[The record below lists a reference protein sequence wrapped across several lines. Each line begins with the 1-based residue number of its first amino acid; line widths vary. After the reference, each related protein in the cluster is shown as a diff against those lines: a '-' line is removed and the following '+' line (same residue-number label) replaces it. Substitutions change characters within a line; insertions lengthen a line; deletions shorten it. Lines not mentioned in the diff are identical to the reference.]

1 MKIFKR
7 ILCFVASAVL
17 ACGLFSSCLNEN
29 ELQMNLPKRISVS
42 VDADDYSVGTKSSY
56 EGSENAVS
64 SVQYLVYNSTGD
76 YATGKYF
83 SGGVTGTKFS
93 IRDDGNYTFL
103 ILCNCDEIPEASIP
117 ATLSAARSMRV
128 NFSSQLVSD
137 GLYPGGLPMALDTT
151 FSVTE
156 NMDVVFHVRRLV
168 SKWDIRVENDDQ
180 EELGFYVSG
189 VTMKN
194 CATSVQPWQAGSKIT
209 SASDAVDGDW
219 GTDGDLSIMSLNFST
234 GGITFAPFYV
244 LENAQGSVSGISDPT
259 DKNPSHLGGK
269 AGLATYA
276 EVLLSFPEDG
286 DWFRAAGEHTAAA
299 DIIYRVY
306 LGQNGTDNLD
316 IIRNT
321 ANTLR
326 IRDNKGS
333 ILFDVEYG
341 ITEDSWQAEYHVVPV
356 DSYVPTNLVFRYP
369 FYSLSLVDGAGLWVD
384 NPASATPLKGRTIV
398 YSSEDPS
405 VATVDATG
413 RITAVGAGTTRIM
426 AFIPATTSGTTV
438 YRSAVAYCD
447 IEVTWREMARLELD
461 PSDWTGYWDE
471 SFTITPVVKVPET
484 GNIEWESSDP
494 TVATVDAGGV
504 VTALAPGECVI
515 YAKLSATNY
524 TPAVATCYVSVA
536 KKPANLK
543 FTPSFVEST
552 GYAYA
557 GIVLSTDSDAD
568 VVTSSMYEK
577 SIQTFLRYMRASDSG
592 MVTYSVDPELR
603 GTWCTPGWVWP
614 SPSLWR
620 DVSGTRELPMELSK
634 GDAVIDR
641 GYFVV
646 VVQEENERYTRGYA
660 KLNFV
665 KRDAGT
671 SGYIYVTPESI
682 TARRGSTYTITAD
695 IDRNSLSKKVY
706 WSTSDASRVSISSS
720 QTTAGDN
727 GSTSITITVSETAE
741 SGNVTIT
748 ARDDY
753 AHSATCKV
761 TIFVIDD
768 GGGGG
773 DEEET
778 WIEVNP
784 NPVSMYV
791 NSGVEL
797 KASTN
802 SDGVIHWTENSDVI
816 RLSPVSANGVTGKT
830 VTLLSNST
838 TGENIPITVKVGA
851 TSTHAAASCVVYV
864 TVSEASLSGGLSA
877 VVLPNP
883 APTDGTAVMTITSAS
898 TAPVSVMP
906 LSGASY
912 AWITSGPTLVPGKSN
927 VWTCNVKLG
936 SEAGKT
942 ATWSVTQPASGS
954 YLAGST
960 TCSVSTASAIAAG
973 LSAEVLPDPSPL
985 NSTATMYIHSSSPV
999 TPTVT
1004 LSSGGNIAEVSSGPT
1019 LVPGET
1025 TEWTCVVNTKSVV
1038 GTAVWNVSQAGNGSY
1053 LAGSTDCSLTT
1064 VGKTASGL
1072 TATFSPSSINVG
1084 GMSTFTITSSSDGAV
1099 TVTGEDPSVATNSIF
1114 LTGPQHTGG
1123 VYTWTAAYT
1132 GVRGGSMTLDVSQE
1146 ETSTHAPGVASATLS
1161 VLGVLSLESVRDKGY
1176 VAQSIPVAYV
1186 TGVDGAGTV
1195 TATSSDITVATAV
1208 YDPDDR
1214 CVYSKCMRPGTTTIT
1229 VTGSN
1234 SNTVSIDFTVLQPY
1248 LQFSDTEVNI
1258 LNGNASSSLVGYW
1271 YTLPSGG
1278 TKVTDFDPELYAS
1291 LLSPRKVE
1299 ISSDVPGT
1307 TVEHL
1312 RSHYEMGELVRVT
1325 VKAKVYGG
1333 YSESDQYSWGNPQ
1346 TNKDIG
1352 VGAGYDGFASGKT
1365 IAGIIYDGSKAGEGI
1380 SAIQVAGWNHGTG
1393 FYGNRVNVFT
1403 LHTNHDFNLGKK
1415 TYSNALV
1422 VTPKSAYLEQCMSDI
1437 TVNNP
1442 VVVNGFGGFNLS
1454 YTYSGEG
1461 YAMNLSGTDGSTT
1474 GVRTVTFKAMGETRT
1489 IREYFMFYNINHLY
1503 YRSYNSTTTGWTS
1516 ANANDKGNECTV
1528 VAYRLGNEASPWTS
1542 VADMDCVKTTVGNSF
1557 YTNGLT
1563 HYDASAPENTP
1574 SWHLGYADGVPSGQ
1588 QAVSGYPHYNM
1599 FKWIWQSDGTCITNG
1614 HTVTVEAND
1623 KVCLEN
1629 GDSPN
1634 TPGNGFYNVV
1644 ISNDLFGKSCVYL
1657 KLGSSGQDY
1666 LERGYYILYL

>member
-1 MKIFKR
+1 MKIFNR
-7 ILCFVASAVL
+7 IFPFIASAVL

-56 EGSENAVS
+56 EGSETAVS
-64 SVQYLVYNSTGD
+64 SVQYLVYNSAGD
-76 YATGKYF
+76 YTTGKYF
-83 SGGVTGTKFS
+83 SGNVTGTKFS
-93 IRDDGNYTFL
+93 IKDDGAYTFL
-103 ILCNCDEIPEASIP
+103 VLCNCDEIPEASIP
-117 ATLSAARSMRV
+117 ATLSDARAMKVS
-128 NFSSQLVSD
+128 FSSQLVSD

-156 NMDVVFHVRRLV
+156 NKDVVFHVRRLV

-209 SASDAVDGDW
+209 SASEAVDGDW
-219 GTDGDLSIMSLNFST
+219 GTDGDLSIMSMNFST
-234 GGITFAPFYV
+234 DGITFAPFYV
-244 LENAQGSVSGISDPT
+244 LENAQGSVSDITDPT
-259 DKNPSHLGGK
+259 DKDPSHLGGK

-356 DSYVPTNLVFRYP
+356 DSYVPTLLSFRYP
-369 FYSLSLVDGAGLWVD
+369 FYSLSLVDGDGLWVD

-398 YSSEDPS
+398 YSSEDTG

-413 RITAVGAGTTRIM
+413 RITAVGVGTTRIM
-426 AFIPATTSGTTV
+426 AFVPATTSGTTV

-447 IEVTWREMARLELD
+447 IEVTTKEMAHLELD
-461 PSDWTGYWDE
+461 PSEWSGYWDE
-471 SFTITPVVKVPET
+471 SFTIDPVTKVPAS
-484 GNIEWESSDP
+484 GSIEWVSSDP
-494 TVATVDAGGV
+494 TVATVDPSGT
-504 VTALAPGECVI
+504 VTTLAPGECVI
-515 YAKLSATNY
+515 YATLSASGY
-524 TPAVATCYVSVA
+524 TSAVASCTVSVA
-536 KKPANLK
+536 KRPANLK
-543 FTPSFVEST
+543 FTPTFVEST
-552 GYAYA
+552 AYAYT
-557 GIVLSTDSDAD
+557 GITLSTDSDAD
-568 VVTSSMYEK
+568 VITSSMYEK
-577 SIQTFLRYMRASDSG
+577 SISTYLRYMRASDSG
-592 MVTYSVDPELR
+592 MVTYSDDPDLR

-620 DVSGTRELPMELSK
+620 EVSGTRELPMELSK
-634 GDAVIDR
+634 SDAVINR

-646 VVQEENERYTRGYA
+646 VIQEENERYTSGYA

-665 KRDAGT
+665 RRDAGT
-671 SGYIYVTPESI
+671 TGYIYVTPESI
-682 TARRGSTYTITAD
+682 TARRGGTYTITAN

-720 QTTAGDN
+720 QTTAGDD
-727 GSTSITITVSETAE
+727 GSTSITITVPETAE
-741 SGNVTIT
+741 SGSVTIT

-753 AHSATCKV
+753 DHSATCKV
-761 TIFVIDD
+761 TVFVID

-773 DEEET
+773 DDEET

-791 NSGVEL
+791 NSSVQL
-797 KASTN
+797 TASTN
-802 SDGVIHWTENSDVI
+802 SNGVIHWTENSDVI

-864 TVSEASLSGGLSA
+864 TVSASSLSSGLSA

-883 APTDGTAVMTITSAS
+883 APTDGTAVMTITSSS
-898 TAPVSVMP
+898 TAPVTVTQT
-906 LSGASY
+906 SGASY
-912 AWITSGPTLVPGKSN
+912 AWITSGPTLVPGKTN

-936 SEAGKT
+936 SEPGKT

-954 YLAGST
+954 YLEGST
-960 TCSVSTASAIAAG
+960 TCSVSTAAAIAAG

-1004 LSSGGNIAEVSSGPT
+1004 LSSGGSVAEVSSGPT
-1019 LVPGET
+1019 LVSGET

-1038 GTAVWNVSQAGNGSY
+1038 GTAVWHVAQAGSGSY

-1064 VGKTASGL
+1064 VGKAASGL
-1072 TATFSPSSINVG
+1072 TATFDPSSINVG
-1084 GMSTFTITSSSDGAV
+1084 GMSTFTITSSSNGAV
-1099 TVTGEDPSVATNSIF
+1099 TVTGEDPSIASNSVL
-1114 LTGPQHTGG
+1114 LTGPTLSGG
-1123 VYTWTAAYT
+1123 VYTWTAGYT
-1132 GVRGGSMTLDVSQE
+1132 GVRGGSMTLVVSQA

-1161 VLGVLSLESVRDKGY
+1161 VSGVLALESVKDKGY
-1176 VAQSIPVAYV
+1176 VAQAIPVAYV

-1214 CVYSKCMRPGTTTIT
+1214 TVLVKCYRPGNTTIT
-1229 VTGSN
+1229 VTGTN
-1234 SNTVSIDFTVLQPY
+1234 SNTVSVDFTVLQPY
-1248 LQFSDTEVNI
+1248 IQFSDTEVNI
-1258 LNGNASSSLVGYW
+1258 LNGDASASLVGYW
-1271 YTLPSGG
+1271 YTQPTGG
-1278 TKVTDFDPELYAS
+1278 TKVTDFDQELYAE

-1299 ISSDVPGT
+1299 LSSDVPGG
-1307 TVEHL
+1307 TVSHL
-1312 RSHYEMGELVRVT
+1312 RTHYEMGELVRIT
-1325 VKAKVYGG
+1325 VKAKEYGG
-1333 YSESDQYSWGNPQ
+1333 YSDSDPYSWSNPQ
-1346 TNKDIG
+1346 TNMDIG
-1352 VGAGYDGFASGKT
+1352 VGAGYDAFAEGKT
-1365 IAGIIYDGSKAGEGI
+1365 IAGIIYDGSKAGLGI
-1380 SAIQVAGWNHGTG
+1380 SAIQVAGWSHGTG
-1393 FYGNRVNVFT
+1393 FYGSSVYSFT
-1403 LHTNHDFNLGKK
+1403 LHTNHDFNLGRR
-1415 TYSNALV
+1415 TYNNALV
-1422 VTPKSAYLEQCMSDI
+1422 YTPKSAYLDQCVSNV
-1437 TVNNP
+1437 TVSNP
-1442 VVVNGFGGFNLS
+1442 VVVNGFKGFDLS
-1454 YTYSGEG
+1454 YSYSGEG
-1461 YAMNLSGTDGSTT
+1461 YSLHLTGIDGSTT
-1474 GVRTVTFKAMGETRT
+1474 GVRTLTFKAMGETRS
-1489 IREYFMFYNINHLY
+1489 IREYFLIYNVNALY

-1542 VADMDCVKTTVGNSF
+1542 VKEMDCVKTTVGNSF
-1557 YTNGLT
+1557 YTDGLT
-1563 HYDASAPENTP
+1563 HYVAAAPENTP
-1574 SWHLGYADGVPSGQ
+1574 SWHLGYSDGVPSGQ
-1588 QAVSGYPHYNM
+1588 QSVSGYPHYNM

-1623 KVCLEN
+1623 NCIDE
-1629 GDSPN
+1629 GDDA
-1634 TPGNGFYNVV
+1634 FYEV
-1644 ISNDLFGKSCVYL
+1644 ILSNDLFGKSCVFL
-1657 KLGSSGQDY
+1657 KIGSSGDDP
-1666 LERGYYILYL
+1666 LKRGYYILYL